1 MSNKKRYTSEEKYR
15 IVKEALT
22 TDSSVTEVC
31 KRYGINT
38 TNFYNWQ
45 KVFLESALD
54 GFNKTKQGRPET
66 IQQKKIDSLAKENQ
80 KMKDVIAEIISEN
93 ITLKKNHLE

>member
-1 MSNKKRYTSEEKYR
+1 MSKKKRYTSEEKYR

-22 TDSSVTEVC
+22 TDSSVSGVC
-31 KRYGINT
+31 KKYRINPA
-38 TNFYNWQ
+38 NFYNWQ

-54 GFNKTKQGRPET
+54 GFNKTKQGRPEK
-66 IQQKKIDSLAKENQ
+66 IQEKKIDSLTKENQ